1 MTQRDLKPIVDPRGR
16 QERPLLRLARR
27 PTRQAL
33 KRGKVL
39 FYNNTKLDFCNYGEV
54 FAAIKRHFADAGIT
68 KFCDYKE
75 TVRGK
80 STADLEHYARMLAR
94 EKPVAAVVALGD
106 MGTTP
111 ATTVVTI
118 ALEKLGI
125 PSVFITA
132 SPGAELAE
140 AVAFY
145 RAGQLCLVPVDIY
158 QGSTKAEVSAQVDQR
173 IEAIFESLTL
183 PPDRIRKRAALEFA
197 LDKTP
202 PAVDGLL
209 RIPTRRALVE
219 SDPDAPGRGMEE
231 AMELCDQLRIGDGL
245 PIIPPTQ
252 ARVARM
258 MSYCPFEP
266 DGVLVREVGPSGKDI
281 TVRDVAVAAVMA
293 GCKPTA
299 MPILV
304 TAFRALGNPRYNVLQ
319 SVTTSHPG
327 GNLVL
332 VSGPLAQAAG
342 LYGGPGCLGPGFAAN
357 ATVGRAVNLVIIAV
371 CRSVPGVSDLDCLA
385 SQAEFTYC
393 FAEEPRLSPWPT
405 LNAERYNEKTTTVLV
420 LKAEP
425 PHDVIDFLS
434 QTAGDLLDTMVDS
447 ATTLGSNNAYIP
459 GNLIYVL
466 TPDHALLLQR
476 EGWDKN
482 RIREHIHKW
491 ACHPTP
497 MVRSRGLVPVRPKGF
512 ETRHPMPVT
521 RSPQD
526 VEIVV
531 AGNRGGHSAV
541 ILPWALHSEA
551 IVERVTTPDGKAARS
566 IEDFAAR

>member
-1 MTQRDLKPIVDPRGR
+1 MSQADLKPIVDPRGR
-16 QERPLLRLARR
+16 QERPLLSLARR
-27 PTRQAL
+27 PSLQAL

-54 FAAIKRHFADAGIT
+54 FAAIKRHFAAAGIT

-80 STADLEHYARMLAR
+80 STADLENYARMLAR

-111 ATTVVTI
+111 ATTILTI
-118 ALEKLGI
+118 ALEKRGI

-145 RAGQLCLVPVDIY
+145 RAGQLCLVPLDIY
-158 QGSTKAEVSAQVDQR
+158 QGSTKADVSAQVDKQ
-173 IEAIFESLTL
+173 IEAVFESLTL
-183 PPDRIRKRAALEFA
+183 PPARIGRRAAIAFA

-202 PAVDGLL
+202 PAADGLL
-209 RIPTRRALVE
+209 RIPAQRALAQ
-219 SDPDAPGRGMEE
+219 SDSPGRGMEE
-231 AMELCDQLRIGDGL
+231 VMDLCSQLRLGDGL
-245 PIIPPTQ
+245 PIIPPTE

-266 DGVLVREVGPSGKDI
+266 DGALVPEVGPTGKDI

-304 TAFRALGNPRYNVLQ
+304 TAFRALADPRYNVLQ

-332 VSGPLAQAAG
+332 VSGPLAQQAG

-357 ATVGRAVNLVIIAV
+357 ATLGRAVNLAIIAV

-405 LNAERYNEKTTTVLV
+405 INAERYDEKTTTVLV

-425 PHDVIDFLS
+425 PHDIIDFLS

-466 TPDHALLLQR
+466 TPDHALLLHR

-482 RIREHIHKW
+482 RIREHVHTR
-491 ACHPTP
+491 ACHQTP
-497 MVRSRGLVPVRPKGF
+497 MVRNRGLVPVRPKGF
-512 ETRHPMPVT
+512 EKLHPMPVT

-526 VEIVV
+526 IEIVV

-541 ILPWALHSEA
+541 ILRWALHSEA
-551 IVERVTTPDGKAARS
+551 IVERVTTPGGGAARC
-566 IEDFAAR
+566 IEDFAC

>member
-1 MTQRDLKPIVDPRGR
+1 MKA
-16 QERPLLRLARR
+16 LR
-27 PTRQAL
+27 
-33 KRGKVL
+33 KGKVL

-54 FAAIKRHFADAGIT
+54 FAGIKRHFAAAGIT
-68 KFCDYKE
+68 KVCDYKE

-80 STADLEHYARMLAR
+80 STADLNDYARMLSR

-111 ATTVVTI
+111 ATTILTI
-118 ALEKLGI
+118 ALERLGI

-145 RAGQLCLVPVDIY
+145 RAGQLCLVPLDIY
-158 QGSTKAEVSAQVDQR
+158 QGSTKEEVSAQIDKQ
-173 IEAIFESLTL
+173 IKAIFESLTL
-183 PPDRIRKRAALEFA
+183 PKNRIGKRAALRFA

-202 PAVDGLL
+202 PSPDGLL
-209 RIPTRRALVE
+209 KIPRQKGPSLAA
-219 SDPDAPGRGMEE
+219 SGPDEPGRGMEE
-231 AMELCDQLRIGDGL
+231 VMDLCDQLRIADGL
-245 PIIPPTQ
+245 PIIPPTEE
-252 ARVARM
+252 RIARM
-258 MSYCPFEP
+258 MGYCPFAH
-266 DGVLVREVGPSGKDI
+266 DSVLIREAGPAGKDI

-304 TAFRALGNPRYNVLQ
+304 TAFRALSNPRYNVLQ

-332 VSGPLAQAAG
+332 VSGPLAQEVG

-357 ATVGRAVNLVIIAV
+357 ATLGRAVNLVIIAV

-405 LNAERYNEKTTTVLV
+405 INQERYDGKTTTVLV

-425 PHDVIDFLS
+425 PHDIIDFLS
-434 QTAGDLLDTMVDS
+434 QSAGDLLDTLVDS

-459 GNLIYVL
+459 GNLIYTL
-466 TPDHALLLQR
+466 TPDHALLLNR
-476 EGWDKN
+476 EGWDKD
-482 RIREHIHKW
+482 RIREHVHKW
-491 ACHPTP
+491 ACHSAPL
-497 MVRSRGLVPVRPKGF
+497 VRNRGLVPVRPKGF
-512 ETRHPMPVT
+512 EKLHPMPVT
-521 RSPQD
+521 RSPKD
-526 VEIVV
+526 IEIVV

-551 IVERVTTPDGKAARS
+551 IVERVTTPGGKVARS
-566 IEDFAAR
+566 IKDFVC